1 MSRNVVKKSGMRS
14 KSQLTGQK
22 MSTGA
27 AAAGQQ
33 LKNPQKPRGRR
44 LPNPPI

>member
-27 AAAGQQ
+27 AAGQQ

-44 LPNPPI
+44 IPNPPI

>member
-27 AAAGQQ
+27 AGQQ

-44 LPNPPI
+44 IPNPPI